1 MKSFIVLCGG
11 MSRRMGRDKGSM
23 SLNGKPL
30 IIHVIETIADADEI
44 VLVLRDENQVETYK
58 KFLKDL
64 KLPEDKNLKI
74 CTDILKDQGPL
85 VGILTGFQHITSDR
99 ALVIPCDSPFISEVF
114 VNRMFEL
121 SEDSNFDAYV
131 PKWTDGKLEPLH
143 SIYKKDVQFI
153 IKKLLED
160 DVRSVKMLISQLN
173 VKFIDVETLDI
184 SGRSFFNINQ
194 MNDLKDTLDQ

>member
-1 MKSFIVLCGG
+1 
-11 MSRRMGRDKGSM
+11 MGRDKGSM

-58 KFLKDL
+58 KFLNDL

-85 VGILTGFQHITSDR
+85 AGILTGFQHITSDR